1 MNLSST
7 IKSIQD
13 IMRKDDGVDGDAQ
26 RIGQLTWMLFL
37 KIFDQC
43 EETWEDD
50 AADQKKKY
58 QSPIQE
64 QSRWRNWAKYVEDDK
79 GKKKPQIA
87 GSELIRHVNDVVFPA
102 LQNLDIA
109 AYGQLVVSA
118 LTTNDEQL
126 KEQARAHAEAR
137 AKVVRDVFQDTNNYM
152 KSGTQMLAVIEKL
165 DEAVNF
171 HDIKSRGQLGDV
183 YEQILNDLRSAGNA
197 GEFYTPRAI
206 TEFMVKMV
214 NPSLKKR
221 ETVLDPACGTGGFLT
236 AAIAHLEGQ
245 ISKKSG
251 AEDRK
256 AIAQCIRGIEKKQLP
271 HLLCV
276 TNMMLHGID
285 VPSMIEHRNTLATG
299 WNDWKLTERVSCVIT
314 NPPFGGMEDD
324 GVGNDYPS
332 DIRTR
337 ETADMF
343 LVLIVKKLLAVKGGR
358 GAVVLPD
365 GTLFGEGVKAKVK
378 KLLMEECHLHTI
390 IRLPNGVFAP
400 YTGIKTNLLFFTKGK
415 PTDTIWFYE
424 HRYPAGV
431 KSYSKTKPLRVE
443 EFDPIVEWWGSESDG
458 FATRTESDQAWKI
471 DFKKLKADAEA
482 KAKPHWDK
490 AESLRNEAD
499 SLNATLKDLRDDLK
513 GEKDAAKRDK
523 AARKIA
529 TLEYDLEALRQQA
542 REQQS
547 IGDRHFWPIYN
558 LDIKNPNAPEEETQ
572 DPDKLLAKYKALLG
586 EIDKTQSKLKAELSA
601 ALAHH
606 FTAADSAS

>member
-50 AADQKKKY
+50 AADTRKKY
-58 QSPIQE
+58 KSPIPE
-64 QSRWRNWAKYVEDDK
+64 DCRWRNWAKYVEDDK
-79 GKKKPQIA
+79 GKKKPRIQA
-87 GSELIRHVNDVVFPA
+87 SELIKHVNDVVFPG
-102 LQNLDIA
+102 LQQLDIE
-109 AYGQLVVSA
+109 G
-118 LTTNDEQL
+118 NP
-126 KEQARAHAEAR
+126 K

-197 GEFYTPRAI
+197 GEFYTPRAL

-214 NPSLKKR
+214 NPDLKKR
-221 ETVLDPACGTGGFLT
+221 ETMLDPACGTGGFVT
-236 AAIAHLEGQ
+236 ATITHLEAQ

-343 LVLIVKKLLAVKGGR
+343 LVLIVKKLLKDKGGR

-443 EFDPIVEWWGSESDG
+443 EFDPIVQWWGSESDG
-458 FATRTESDQAWKI
+458 FAIRTESEQAWKI
-471 DFKKLKADAEA
+471 NFKQIKAEAEA

-490 AESLRNEAD
+490 AESLSND
-499 SLNATLKDLRDDLK
+499 ATALSNQIKDLRDALK
-513 GEKDAAKRDK
+513 GEKDATKRNKAEAK
-523 AARKIA
+523 IT
-529 TLEYDLEALRQQA
+529 TLTEQAEALRQQS

-558 LDIKNPNAPEEETQ
+558 LDLKNPNAPEEETQ
-572 DPDKLLAKYKALLG
+572 DVDKLLQKYRAVCQSIA
-586 EIDKTQSKLKAELSA
+586 ETESKLKAELSA

-606 FTAADSAS
+606 FTTAESAS

>member
-50 AADQKKKY
+50 AEDRRQKYK
-58 QSPIQE
+58 SPLPE
-64 QSRWRNWAKYVEDDK
+64 DCRWRNWAKYIEDDK
-79 GKKKPQIA
+79 GKKKPRIQA
-87 GSELIRHVNDVVFPA
+87 SELIKHVNDVVFPG
-102 LQNLDIA
+102 LQQLDIE
-109 AYGQLVVSA
+109 G
-118 LTTNDEQL
+118 NP
-126 KEQARAHAEAR
+126 K

-458 FATRTESDQAWKI
+458 FASRTESEQAWKI

-490 AESLRNEAD
+490 AESLSNEAAT
-499 SLNATLKDLRDDLK
+499 LHATLKDLRDDLK

-558 LDIKNPNAPEEETQ
+558 LDIKNPNAPEEETH
-572 DPDKLLAKYKALLG
+572 DADKLLAKYKALLG

-606 FTAADSAS
+606 FTAVESAA

>member
-50 AADQKKKY
+50 AEGQRKKY
-58 QSPIQE
+58 KSPIPE
-64 QSRWRNWAKYVEDDK
+64 DCRWRNWAKYIEDEK
-79 GKKKPQIA
+79 GKKKPRIQA
-87 GSELIRHVNDVVFPA
+87 SEVIKHVNNIVFPG
-102 LQNLDIA
+102 LQ
-109 AYGQLVVSA
+109 QLEIDGNP
-118 LTTNDEQL
+118 T
-126 KEQARAHAEAR
+126 

-165 DEAVNF
+165 DEVVDI
-171 HDIKSRGQLGDV
+171 HDRNNRLSLGDV
-183 YEQILNDLRSAGNA
+183 YEQILSDLRSAGNA
-197 GEFYTPRAI
+197 GEFYTPRAV
-206 TEFMVKMV
+206 TEFMVKIV

-236 AAIAHLEGQ
+236 ATITHLEGQ

-285 VPSMIEHRNTLATG
+285 VPSMIEHRNTLATS
-299 WNDWKLTERVSCVIT
+299 WNDWKLTERVNCVIT
-314 NPPFGGMEDD
+314 NPPFGGMEDATS
-324 GVGNDYPS
+324 GSDYL
-332 DIRTR
+332 IQTR

-343 LVLIVKKLLAVKGGR
+343 MSLIVGKLLKAKGR
-358 GAVVLPD
+358 AAVVLPD
-365 GTLFGEGVKAKVK
+365 GFLFGEGVKNRVK
-378 KLLMEECHLHTI
+378 EDLLTKCHLHTI

-400 YTGIKTNLLFFTKGK
+400 YTGIKTNLLFFTKGT
-415 PTDTIWFYE
+415 PTDIIWFYE

-443 EFDPIVEWWGSESDG
+443 EFKPIADWWGSESDH
-458 FATRTESDQAWKI
+458 FAARTESEQAWKI
-471 DFKKLKADAEA
+471 DFKTLKHEAEA

-490 AESLRNEAD
+490 SESLSNDASVLVD
-499 SLNATLKDLRDDLK
+499 QIKDLRESIK
-513 GEKDAAKRDK
+513 GEKDASKRSK
-523 AARKIA
+523 AEGEITVLNER
-529 TLEYDLEALRQQA
+529 TEALRQRS
-542 REQQS
+542 REQQT

-558 LDIKNPNAPEEETQ
+558 LDSKNPNTSEEETY

-586 EIDKTQSKLKAELSA
+586 EIDKTQSKLKAELSV
-601 ALAHH
+601 ALARR
-606 FTAADSAS
+606 S

>member
-1 MNLSST
+1 VNLSST

-50 AADQKKKY
+50 AADKRKKY
-58 QSPIQE
+58 QSPIPE
-64 QSRWRNWAKYVEDDK
+64 DCRWRNWAKYIEDDK
-79 GKKKPQIA
+79 GKKKPRIQA
-87 GSELIRHVNDVVFPA
+87 SELIRHVNDVVFPG
-102 LQNLDIA
+102 LQQLDIE
-109 AYGQLVVSA
+109 G
-118 LTTNDEQL
+118 NP
-126 KEQARAHAEAR
+126 R
-137 AKVVRDVFQDTNNYM
+137 AKVVREVFQDTNNYM

-206 TEFMVKMV
+206 TEFMVKRV

-400 YTGIKTNLLFFTKGK
+400 YTGIKTNLLFFTKGR
-415 PTDTIWFYE
+415 PTDTLWFYE

-443 EFDPIVEWWGSESDG
+443 EFDPIVEWWGTEADG
-458 FATRTESDQAWKI
+458 FAARTESEQAWKI
-471 DFKKLKADAEA
+471 DFKKLKEDAEA

-490 AESLRNEAD
+490 AESLSNDA
-499 SLNATLKDLRDDLK
+499 STLANQIKDLRDVHQRR
-513 GEKDAAKRDK
+513 KR
-523 AARKIA
+523 R
-529 TLEYDLEALRQQA
+529 RQA
-542 REQQS
+542 
-547 IGDRHFWPIYN
+547 
-558 LDIKNPNAPEEETQ
+558 
-572 DPDKLLAKYKALLG
+572 
-586 EIDKTQSKLKAELSA
+586 
-601 ALAHH
+601 
-606 FTAADSAS
+606 

>member
-50 AADQKKKY
+50 AADTRKKY
-58 QSPIQE
+58 RSPIPE
-64 QSRWRNWAKYVEDDK
+64 DCRWRNWAKYTEDDK

-87 GSELIRHVNDVVFPA
+87 GSQLIKYVNDVVFPG
-102 LQNLDIA
+102 LKDLDIDASASHVAQREKEGKVRNQAMA
-109 AYGQLVVSA
+109 AA
-118 LTTNDEQL
+118 AA
-126 KEQARAHAEAR
+126 K
-137 AKVVRDVFQDTNNYM
+137 AKVVREVFRDSNNYM

-183 YEQILNDLRSAGNA
+183 YEQILNDLRGAGNS

-206 TEFMVKMV
+206 TEFMVRMV
-214 NPSLKKR
+214 NPNLKKR

-236 AAIAHLEGQ
+236 ATIAHLEGQ

-256 AIAQCIRGIEKKQLP
+256 AIAGCIRGIEKKQLP

-299 WNDWKLTERVSCVIT
+299 WNDWKLTERVDCVIT

-324 GVGNDYPS
+324 GVGADFPS
-332 DIRTR
+332 DVRTR

-343 LVLIVKKLLAVKGGR
+343 LVLIVKKLLHAKGGR

-378 KLLMEECHLHTI
+378 RLLMDECHLHTI

-415 PTDTIWFYE
+415 PTDIIWFYE

-443 EFDPIVEWWGSESDG
+443 EFEPIEKWWGSESDG
-458 FATRTESDQAWKI
+458 FATRIESEQAWKL
-471 DFKKLKADAEA
+471 DFKTIKQEAEA
-482 KAKPHWDK
+482 KSKPHWDN
-490 AESLRNEAD
+490 AESLNNEAS
-499 SLNATLKDLRDDLK
+499 SLVNQIKDLRESIK
-513 GEKDAAKRDK
+513 GEKAASQRTK
-523 AARKIA
+523 AEHKIA
-529 TLEYDLEALRQQA
+529 LLNEQIEALRQQA

-547 IGDRHFWPIYN
+547 VGDRHFWPIYN
-558 LDIKNPNAPEEETQ
+558 IDIRNPNTAGEETH
-572 DPDKLLAKYKALLG
+572 DADKLLLKFKALLS
-586 EIDKTQSKLKAELSA
+586 EIDNTQSKLKAELSA

-606 FTAADSAS
+606 FESEAKD

>member
-50 AADQKKKY
+50 AEGQRKKY
-58 QSPIQE
+58 KSPIPE
-64 QSRWRNWAKYVEDDK
+64 DCRWRNWAKYIEDDK
-79 GKKKPQIA
+79 GKKKPRIQA
-87 GSELIRHVNDVVFPA
+87 SELIKHVNDVVFPG
-102 LQNLDIA
+102 LQQLDIE
-109 AYGQLVVSA
+109 G
-118 LTTNDEQL
+118 NP
-126 KEQARAHAEAR
+126 K

-236 AAIAHLEGQ
+236 ATITHLEGQ

-285 VPSMIEHRNTLATG
+285 VPSMIEHRNTLANG
-299 WNDWKLTERVSCVIT
+299 WNDWKLTERVNCVIT

-378 KLLMEECHLHTI
+378 RLLMDECHLHTI

-443 EFDPIVEWWGSESDG
+443 EFDPIADWWGSESDG
-458 FATRTESDQAWKI
+458 FATRTESEQAWKI
-471 DFKKLKADAEA
+471 DFKTLKQEAEA

-490 AESLRNEAD
+490 AESLNNDASALVNEI
-499 SLNATLKDLRDDLK
+499 KDLRESIK
-513 GEKDAAKRDK
+513 GEKDATKRTKAEDK
-523 AARKIA
+523 ITAFNEQA
-529 TLEYDLEALRQQA
+529 EALRQQS
-542 REQQS
+542 RDQQS

-558 LDIKNPNAPEEETQ
+558 LDIKNPNTAEEETH
-572 DPDKLLAKYKALLG
+572 DPDKLLAKYKALTL
-586 EIDKTQSKLKAELSA
+586 EIAATTARLKEELQK
-601 ALAHH
+601 ALIR
-606 FTAADSAS
+606 